1 MHANHSLQPGRL
13 QAFYEGADIAAD
25 EPILGSDGEDPD
37 PAFALPDT
45 RASDPD
51 PPAPAGGPGSP
62 LTSKRPKRDAVA
74 GDVRSGE
81 RSARQHGMLGLHGR
95 FAEAADDG
103 GGGAGEGPARAS
115 DRADRSAPRGKG
127 CSAAREGG
135 RGRLGR
141 RGRAASASP
150 EDADPAARAGSPARR
165 RRSRRRSRPGA
176 HDRDAGPI
184 SPLGGAAAGDGS
196 GGGDE
201 VGGDSD
207 AGGEGGFASLRHVS
221 LYEREARR
229 AVGRAAAAGA
239 ARRAG
244 QWVSGAAPPGAA
256 VHRPFAPPRARAAAA
271 APGRQLPPRC
281 AAAAARSPDAH
292 RGAGGA
298 GVASPC
304 AAAAGSIPDGGQA
317 SAADGEPGTRMR
329 PAQAHA
335 SARQPAPRGA
345 GAGSASPGARR
356 AADGSPGA
364 GACSGGAPTTAGE
377 AAQPA
382 RPVRR
387 LKARPGE
394 RLRTRQRGGAEQGPA
409 AAEQSAS
416 LLPSGAP
423 GAPAAPAEQ
432 RSAPAAAGLFQR
444 FMFAAR
450 Q

>member
-1 MHANHSLQPGRL
+1 VHAEHSPQPGRL

-25 EPILGSDGEDPD
+25 EPILGSDVEDPD
-37 PAFALPDT
+37 PAFAFPDNRT
-45 RASDPD
+45 SDPE
-51 PPAPAGGPGSP
+51 PPAPTAGPGSP
-62 LTSKRPKRDAVA
+62 PTSKRPKRGTGA

-81 RSARQHGMLGLHGR
+81 RSARQPGTLGLHGR

-103 GGGAGEGPARAS
+103 GDEAGEGAAHAP
-115 DRADRSAPRGKG
+115 DRADRSAPR
-127 CSAAREGG
+127 R
-135 RGRLGR
+135 RGRSQHGR
-141 RGRAASASP
+141 RGMRRAASASP
-150 EDADPAARAGSPARR
+150 EDADPAARTGSPARR

-176 HDRDAGPI
+176 HDRDAGPV
-184 SPLGGAAAGDGS
+184 SPLGGTAAGGGGGGGG
-196 GGGDE
+196 GGGDDE
-201 VGGDSD
+201 ADGDSD

-244 QWVSGAAPPGAA
+244 QWVSGAAPAGAA

-271 APGRQLPPRC
+271 APGRQPPQRC
-281 AAAAARSPDAH
+281 AAAAARAPNAH
-292 RGAGGA
+292 RAAGRA
-298 GVASPC
+298 DVPSPC
-304 AAAAGSIPDGGQA
+304 AAAARSVPEGGHA
-317 SAADGEPGTRMR
+317 SAADGEPGTRVR
-329 PAQAHA
+329 PARAHG

-345 GAGSASPGARR
+345 GAGGGSPGARR
-356 AADGSPGA
+356 AANGSPGA
-364 GACSGGAPTTAGE
+364 GAGGGGVPTTAAE

-382 RPVRR
+382 RPMRR

-409 AAEQSAS
+409 ANGPSAN
-416 LLPSGAP
+416 LPAGGAA
-423 GAPAAPAEQ
+423 GAPAEPAEQ
-432 RSAPAAAGLFQR
+432 RSAPAAVGLFQR